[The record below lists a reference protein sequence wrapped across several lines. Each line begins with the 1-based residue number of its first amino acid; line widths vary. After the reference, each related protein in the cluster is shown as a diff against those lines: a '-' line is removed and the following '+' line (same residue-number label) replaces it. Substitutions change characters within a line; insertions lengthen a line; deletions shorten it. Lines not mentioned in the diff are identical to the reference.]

1 MKLKVP
7 KTERRR
13 SNDSKA
19 RHIWRRVLLVLIVF
33 VLLVLSGL
41 HLLGLIT
48 GNKMLALPENAVAT
62 VLTPVQTGFSTVVDW
77 VVEYFYK
84 VKLRARIELE
94 YNNLRQENEQLVY
107 QAMLAEELQKKLTV
121 YENLFDEVSLNE
133 SMNPLVAT
141 VIGRESGNY
150 FSVFTLNKGAKDGIT
165 NYMAVTV
172 DGALV
177 GYT

>member
-107 QAMLAEELQKKLTV
+107 QAMLAEELQKKLTTPSGGTAGQ
-121 YENLFDEVSLNE
+121 SLVKT
-133 SMNPLVAT
+133 SSGYGWAAAT
-141 VIGRESGNY
+141 VDESRLLASPN
-150 FSVFTLNKGAKDGIT
+150 LLPA
-165 NYMAVTV
+165 
-172 DGALV
+172 
-177 GYT
+177 